1 MQLYRRQ
8 DSARDSKYKGPG
20 IVFLHSYNGREERGC
35 VIWPEGRRAACR
47 AGQAEL
53 TGDMLLNIS
62 LAFLMLHG
70 TILYVNHKK
79 FSHEKALSENGDVLI
94 VGGVYNLHMGMV
106 EFIEETISSLPKF
119 ADK

>member
-1 MQLYRRQ
+1 
-8 DSARDSKYKGPG
+8 
-20 IVFLHSYNGREERGC
+20 
-35 VIWPEGRRAACR
+35 
-47 AGQAEL
+47 
-53 TGDMLLNIS
+53 
-62 LAFLMLHG
+62 MLHG